1 SAPQRSRNVEALL
14 PDRPCLR
21 VVRAEGGELA
31 ASALLRVA
39 LAGAEDG
46 AAAGEHVERRP
57 LQREVQRIARRRD
70 EASGAEANTG
80 GSLRDRSEQGKRLVT
95 RLREEAVADP
105 DRLEARFSDDA
116 REVEQGR

>member
-1 SAPQRSRNVEALL
+1 MVSVERDFALRPQRPQNVESLF
-14 PDRPCLR
+14 PDRSGLR
-21 VVRAEGGELA
+21 VVEAKRGELA
-31 ASALLRVA
+31 ANALLWVA

-70 EASGAEANTG
+70 EASGAEADAG
-80 GSLRDRSEQGKRLVT
+80 CSLGDRGQQSEWLVA

-105 DRLEARFSDDA
+105 
-116 REVEQGR
+116 